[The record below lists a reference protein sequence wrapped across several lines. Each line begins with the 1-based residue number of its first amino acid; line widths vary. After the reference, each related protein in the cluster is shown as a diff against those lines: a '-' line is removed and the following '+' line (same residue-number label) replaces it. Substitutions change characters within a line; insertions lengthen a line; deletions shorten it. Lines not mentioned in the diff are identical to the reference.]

1 MKEKVRN
8 LLKGELIGHTIQV
21 PSKKLKGMIIDETK
35 YTFEIIT
42 KNNQR
47 KKINKAQQ
55 LMFTIDNKKIII
67 EGKLL
72 QLKPEERIKL
82 KIK

>member
-1 MKEKVRN
+1 MKETVEKF
-8 LLKGELIGHTIQV
+8 LKGELIGQTIQL
-21 PSKKLKGMIIDETK
+21 PLKKLNGKIINETK
-35 YTFEIIT
+35 NTFEIII

-47 KKINKAQQ
+47 KKINKTQQ
-55 LMFTIDNKKIII
+55 LVFTINNKKITVD
-67 EGKLL
+67 GKIL

>member
-1 MKEKVRN
+1 MKETVEKF
-8 LLKGELIGHTIQV
+8 LKGELIGQTIQL
-21 PSKKLKGMIIDETK
+21 PLKKLNGKIINETK
-35 YTFEIIT
+35 NTFEIII

-55 LMFTIDNKKIII
+55 LVFTINNKKITVD
-67 EGKLL
+67 GKIL

>member
-1 MKEKVRN
+1 MVEK
-8 LLKGELIGHTIQV
+8 LLKGELIGQTIHV
-21 PSKKLKGMIIDETK
+21 PSKKLNGKIINETK
-35 YTFEIIT
+35 HTFEIIT
-42 KNNQR
+42 TKNQR
-47 KKINKAQQ
+47 KKITKSQQ
-55 LMFTIDNKKIII
+55 LIFTINNKKIAV